1 MESEGVKVKAIT
13 AAGSLISFPFLRY
26 LIMSATLCLVY
37 ALFHTLIKTA
47 GLLCLS
53 VGKVDETT
61 AVKIHVYVCSAVG
74 KKQLNKLKRREKA
87 I

>member
-1 MESEGVKVKAIT
+1 
-13 AAGSLISFPFLRY
+13 
-26 LIMSATLCLVY
+26 MSATLCLVY

-74 KKQLNKLKRREKA
+74 KNNQLNKLKRREKA